1 MGKKYYK
8 YIIIINLLNQQQK
21 GDLTWLR
28 KIST

>member
-8 YIIIINLLNQQQK
+8 YIIINLLNQQQK
-21 GDLTWLR
+21 GDLIWLR

>member
-8 YIIIINLLNQQQK
+8 YIIINLLNQQQK
-21 GDLTWLR
+21 GGLTWLR